1 MKSFVTIAALL
12 APSIATANPRVAN
25 TDPKAEE
32 PCVAWV
38 DDKCVARGTPRDV
51 DDDAAPPPA
60 TAPAFIGE
68 PRHASAPVATTPNPV
83 QTEPLPTDFG
93 TVLGRMTLEAIS
105 TLKQGE
111 ETAVAGVRGQA
122 TTQQVV
128 EAVMASEQ
136 TLQAS
141 IAIRDKVVS
150 AYLEISRMTI

>member
-1 MKSFVTIAALL
+1 MLDAINRVSPSGVGGVSGAQGLAQPMPVTG
-12 APSIATANPRVAN
+12 VAS
-25 TDPKAEE
+25 
-32 PCVAWV
+32 
-38 DDKCVARGTPRDV
+38 
-51 DDDAAPPPA
+51 PA
-60 TAPAFIGE
+60 
-68 PRHASAPVATTPNPV
+68 
-83 QTEPLPTDFG
+83 QTEALPTDFG